1 MTPVARLG
9 VAVGASLSIHG
20 TGLALL
26 DGLPLGLGEATS
38 STTLGADP
46 LRVSLRALPARD
58 PGVIAGRRAQPA
70 RPVAK
75 AARGTP
81 PVPVYYPVRELDER
95 PLVRTHVEPQF
106 PSGVLEGERRIALEL
121 YIGADGT
128 VEQIAILSP
137 GPHGAFEDAALKAFS
152 AAQFTPGRKSGIP
165 VRSRMALEVLF
176 GEPVPL
182 APGRAA
188 AFSAPR

>member
-1 MTPVARLG
+1 MTLVARLG
-9 VAVGASLSIHG
+9 VAVGASLTIHG

-26 DGLPLGLGEATS
+26 DGLPLGLGGATPS
-38 STTLGADP
+38 SSLGADP
-46 LRVSLRALPARD
+46 LRVSLRPMPAREA
-58 PGVIAGRRAQPA
+58 VIAERRAQPA

-75 AARGTP
+75 SAQGTP

-106 PSGVLEGERRIALEL
+106 PAGVVEGERRIALEL

-128 VEQIAILSP
+128 VEQIAVLSP

>member
-1 MTPVARLG
+1 MIPVARLG
-9 VAVGASLSIHG
+9 VAVGASLTIHG
-20 TGLALL
+20 AGLAVL
-26 DGLPLGLGEATS
+26 DGLPLGLAGAAP

-46 LRVSLRALPARD
+46 LRVSLRPA
-58 PGVIAGRRAQPA
+58 PAASAGVSAERRAQAA

-75 AARGTP
+75 VARGTP

-95 PLVRTHVEPQF
+95 PLVRTQVEPQF
-106 PSGVLEGERRIALEL
+106 PAGVMEGERRIAVEL

-152 AAQFTPGRKSGIP
+152 AAHFTPGRKAGIP

-182 APGRAA
+182 ASGRAA